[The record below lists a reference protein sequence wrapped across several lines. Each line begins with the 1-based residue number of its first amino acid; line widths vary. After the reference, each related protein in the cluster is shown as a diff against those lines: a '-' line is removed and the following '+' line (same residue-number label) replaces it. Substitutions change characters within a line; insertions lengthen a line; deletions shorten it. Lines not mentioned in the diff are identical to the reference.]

1 MKILSIGSSDI
12 DLFVSAKD
20 PAAYVQNEN
29 TVSFSLGDKIPIKMD
44 ATTLGGNGA
53 NVSVGLKRL
62 GLDSSFYTF
71 LGTDVLSRQIVESLN
86 SEHIE
91 ILESESKL
99 DTTALSI
106 IFNFTTDRIIFSHH
120 DVVEHSIDITKLQP
134 FQAFYLTSIGKEWVE
149 VYKSVVNFVHTNSIT
164 LAFSPGSAQLAD
176 LQDVVYE
183 AIACSK
189 ILFVNKDE
197 GERILEKRGETAQD
211 MKDLLQKL
219 SALGPFIV
227 SVTDGKNGSY
237 ATCEN
242 TYFMLPSYDEG
253 AVSVDKTGA
262 GDSYASAF
270 FAAHLLQKD
279 IKTCMQWGAV
289 NANSVMKQIGAQ
301 KGLLKIAEI
310 DNALSFRP
318 DFTVEML

>member
-1 MKILSIGSSDI
+1 MKVLSIGSSDI
-12 DLFVSAKD
+12 DLFVSPEDASS
-20 PAAYVQNEN
+20 YVQNEN

-71 LGTDVLSRQIVESLN
+71 LGKDVLSRQIVEALN
-86 SEHIE
+86 HEKIE
-91 ILESESKL
+91 IIEGNVQLE
-99 DTTALSI
+99 TTALSI
-106 IFNFTTDRIIFSHH
+106 IFNFKADRIIFSHH
-120 DVVEHSIDITKLQP
+120 DVMPHEIDGSRLQP
-134 FQAFYLTSIGKEWVE
+134 FQAFYLTSIGKDWVSA
-149 VYKSVVNFVHTNSIT
+149 YRTVVDFVHSNSIA
-164 LAFSPGSAQLAD
+164 LAFSPGSPQLAD
-176 LQDVVYE
+176 LQDVVFE

-197 GERILEKRGETAQD
+197 GERLLDKKGESA
-211 MKDLLQKL
+211 KDIKELLQKL
-219 SALGPFIV
+219 SGFGPLIV

-237 ATCEN
+237 AMMDNVC
-242 TYFMLPSYDEG
+242 YVLPSFDES
-253 AVSVDKTGA
+253 AVSIDKTGA

-270 FAAHLLQKD
+270 FAAHLLELD
-279 IKTCMQWGAV
+279 VKTSMLWGAL

-301 KGLLKIAEI
+301 KGLLTKHEI
-310 DNALSFRP
+310 EEALSLRP